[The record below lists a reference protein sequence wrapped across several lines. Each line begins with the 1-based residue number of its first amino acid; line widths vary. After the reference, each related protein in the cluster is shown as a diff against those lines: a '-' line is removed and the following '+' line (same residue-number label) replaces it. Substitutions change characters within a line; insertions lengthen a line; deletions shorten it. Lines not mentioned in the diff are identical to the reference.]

1 MAQQLPSIGRIVH
14 YTLSADDADQ
24 INRRRADFDER
35 RSASARAGFV
45 GHVGN
50 RAAQGDRFPAL
61 IVRVW
66 DEPQVTVNAQVFLD
80 GNDVFWATS
89 RAEGSA
95 PGTWAWPERV

>member
-1 MAQQLPSIGRIVH
+1 VTPSIGRIVH
-14 YTLSADDADQ
+14 YTLSQADADQ
-24 INRRRADFDER
+24 INQRRKDFHQSCKADQR
-35 RSASARAGFV
+35 TGFV

-50 RAAQGDRFPAL
+50 WAAEGDTYPAL

-66 DEPQVTVNAQVFLD
+66 KEAQVTVNAQVFLD

-89 RAEGSA
+89 RAEGNT